1 MKTSTKVTVGLS
13 LTAIAGITTAVV
25 ISDLVIDK
33 VLQLSNRRKVKNFV
47 KVKFKGNDTLLD
59 LVDHLDDKEIAAIIR
74 AGKKLSESRDKIV
87 DYGENIK
94 DATRLTKDKV
104 LDILEDYL

>member
-13 LTAIAGITTAVV
+13 LTAIAGIATTV
-25 ISDLVIDK
+25 IVSDLVINK

-59 LVDHLDDKEIAAIIR
+59 LIDHLDDKEIAAIIR
-74 AGKKLSESRDKIV
+74 AGKKLNDSREKV
-87 DYGENIK
+87 AHYGENIK
-94 DATRLTKDKV
+94 DATLSTKDKV
-104 LDILEDYL
+104 LEMLDAYL